1 MRKMRT
7 TIFVLGF
14 LFLFLWGTLG
24 TAAEFPQKPIRLII
38 PYGPGGTNDV
48 FCRVFQPAFEKALG
62 QRILIET
69 IPAGNTKVGT
79 MELMNAKPDGY
90 TLLFIS
96 TLSFVANYY
105 GGIYDYKP
113 WEKLT
118 PIALVVVQNSGLL
131 EVRAE
136 SPFNTWADLVKAAKE
151 NPGKLTCAGP
161 GAGGFSELLVNE
173 INEAAGIKVRYVPFG
188 GSGPTQIAMLGGHVD
203 FRTCEIPDA
212 VPSIRAGR
220 TRGLA
225 IPANE
230 RSKALPAVP
239 TYKEL
244 GLGKLLPICTAPRG
258 FWAPPNV
265 PSNIANAIA
274 NMIEKAMKDPEFAK
288 TAQEQLLYDMFY
300 LPTEKMKV
308 WAQDFDKLLGPK
320 MAELQKK

>member
-1 MRKMRT
+1 MRKIRG
-7 TIFVLGF
+7 TIFVLGV

-24 TAAEFPQKPIRLII
+24 MAADFPQRPIRLII

-48 FCRVFQPAFEKALG
+48 FCRAFQPAFEKALG

-105 GGIYDYKP
+105 GGIYGYKP
-113 WEKLT
+113 WEKLS

-136 SPFNTWADLVKAAKE
+136 SPFKTWADLVKAAKE
-151 NPGKLTCAGP
+151 SPGKLTCAGP

-173 INEAAGIKVRYVPFG
+173 INEAAGIKVLYVPFG

-212 VPSIRAGR
+212 ASSVRAGTSR
-220 TRGLA
+220 ALA
-225 IPANE
+225 VPTQE
-230 RSKALPAVP
+230 RMKAYPGVP

-258 FWAPPNV
+258 FWAPPNL
-265 PSNIANAIA
+265 PSNLANTLA
-274 NMIEKAMKDPEFAK
+274 NMIEKAMKDPEFVK
-288 TAQEQLLYDMFY
+288 IAQDQLLYDMFY
-300 LPTEKMKV
+300 LPTEKMKT
-308 WAQDFDKLLGPK
+308 WARDFDKLIGPK
-320 MAELQKK
+320 FSELVKK

>member
-1 MRKMRT
+1 MKRRRVPVL
-7 TIFVLGF
+7 VLGF
-14 LFLFLWGTLG
+14 LFLWSTLG
-24 TAAEFPQKPIRLII
+24 VAADFPQKPIRLII

-48 FCRVFQPAFEKALG
+48 FCRAFQPAFEKALG

-79 MELMNAKPDGY
+79 MELMNAKPDGH

-105 GGIYDYKP
+105 GGIYGYKP
-113 WEKLT
+113 WERLT
-118 PIALVVVQNSGLL
+118 AISQVVVQNSGLL
-131 EVRAE
+131 EVREE
-136 SPFNTWADLVKAAKE
+136 SPYKTWAELVKAAKD
-151 NPGKLTCAGP
+151 NPGKLTCGGP

-173 INEAAGIKVRYVPFG
+173 INEAAGIKVRYVPFA

-212 VPSIRAGR
+212 VPSIRAGK

-225 IPANE
+225 LPTQE

-244 GLGKLLPICTAPRG
+244 GLGQLLPICTAPRG
-258 FWAPPNV
+258 FWGPPNV
-265 PSNIANAIA
+265 PSNLANTLAGI
-274 NMIEKAMKDPEFAK
+274 IEKAMKDPEFVK
-288 TAQEQLLYDMFY
+288 IAQDQLLYDMFY
-300 LPTEKMKV
+300 LPTEKMKA
-308 WAQDFDKLLGPK
+308 WAQDFDKLIGPK
-320 MAELQKK
+320 FAELVKK